1 MWSAFNR
8 MTEQKARNA
17 AVGRYAAGRGL
28 WLCRLE
34 DGSAHWEMRL
44 FVQGTQRDLQLGAYP
59 MLSVK
64 DAYSEAAKWRGL
76 ARRGI
81 DPAAEQEAFRNAAA
95 RNLDQFYC

>member
-1 MWSAFNR
+1 
-8 MTEQKARNA
+8 MTEQQAQGA
-17 AVGRYAAGRGL
+17 AVGRHAAGRGL

-34 DGSAHWEMRL
+34 DGAAHWEMRL
-44 FVQGTQRDLQLGAYP
+44 SVRGVRRDLRLGAYP
-59 MLSVK
+59 DLSVK
-64 DAYSEAAKWRGL
+64 AARSEAAKWRGL